1 MIRSILI
8 LTLTLGISQFAAHAQ
23 ITISYTGSAGES
35 NVVNSLGTA
44 INGDTVSIG
53 TFTNFDPTLP
63 GNASD
68 LAALEA
74 HWVNFDSTTTRT
86 ILGVDGRFA
95 ASPTVN
101 NTIFDHQQIYL
112 WITEGSG
119 SGITEYGLFSSTNPD
134 WVFPAHDATPG
145 SYSGLISSSEVNT
158 FLFGDGILGSGGST
172 PGSLQT
178 LPVAAVPEP
187 GTISILTLGGLLF
200 AGFRAR
206 RR

>member
-1 MIRSILI
+1 MIRPILI
-8 LTLTLGISQFAAHAQ
+8 AIVTFGISPFVVDAQ
-23 ITISYTGSAGES
+23 ITISYSGASGES
-35 NVVNSLGTA
+35 NVVNSAGTA

-63 GNASD
+63 GNASN

-86 ILGVDGRFA
+86 IIGVDGRFA
-95 ASPTVN
+95 ATSAAVN
-101 NTIFDHQQIYL
+101 NAIFDHQQIYL

-119 SGITEYGLFSSTNPD
+119 NNISEYGLFTSTSPD
-134 WVFPAHDATPG
+134 WVFPAHDAAIPPNPID
-145 SYSGLISSSEVNT
+145 SNEVNS
-158 FLFGDGILGSGGST
+158 FLFGDGITGSGGTT

-178 LPVAAVPEP
+178 LAAVPEP
-187 GTISILTLGGLLF
+187 GTVSIIALGGLLL